1 MPYVPLPWLRDHVD
15 VPADAPP
22 QTLADDLVRVGLE
35 EEAIDTSAVVT
46 GPLVVGKVLSVTP
59 EEQKNGKTINW
70 CHVDVGE
77 HNDEAGHRGIV
88 CGAHN
93 FGVGDSVVVALP
105 GAVLPADFAISA
117 RKTYGHIS
125 DGMICSESELGLGE
139 DHSGIIVLPE
149 PAPAPGADAL
159 ELLGL
164 GEAVLEINVTPDRGY
179 CFSMRGIAREYSHS
193 TGAAFRDPAVRQVP
207 AANEAGFPVIVDDD
221 APIRGNVGCDR
232 FVTRIVRGIN
242 PDAPTP
248 DWMKRRLIQAGMRP
262 ISLAVDITNYVML
275 DLGQPL
281 HAYDLGTLQAP
292 ITVRR
297 ARPGEKLTTLD
308 DVGRDLHAE
317 DLLITDSGG
326 ERILGIA
333 GVMGGQET
341 EVSSVTT
348 DVLVEAAHF
357 DPVTIARS
365 ARRHRLPSEAAK
377 RFERGVDTELAPVA
391 ADRVVEL
398 LVELAGGTADAAVFD
413 LNTTTAPS
421 PITMDISLPG
431 RIAGVEY
438 PEADVTELLEAI
450 GAHVEREGDTLT
462 VTPPTWRP
470 DLVAAEHLVEEVVRL
485 HGYDKV
491 PSILPTAPAGQGY
504 TLDQQR
510 RRKVADRLAGLGLV
524 EVLTYPFTSS
534 DRHDEFGLS
543 EDDARRRALRLVNPL
558 AGDRPLL
565 RSSVIDTLVEA
576 AVKNVGRGN
585 TDFGIYEIASVAEL
599 TGQPKPSPLPPHAQQ
614 PSDEELAEIYA
625 AVPAQ
630 PEKLGIVLVGNRE
643 LAGVDSAGP
652 RSAQPYTYADAI
664 GLVHRIAQTVDVDLD
679 VRQVAQ
685 HAPWHP
691 GRCAG
696 FYVDGQVVGHAGEL
710 APKVLTALGLPERV
724 CAAEID
730 LSALLDAAPAE
741 AKQLGRLAT
750 YPPVKEDIALVV
762 EESVPAGEVLATV
775 RAAGGELLE
784 DVRVFDHYVGDS
796 IPAGTKSLAFALR
809 FRAGDRT
816 LKAAESAQVR
826 DEIVAAAAQRHGATL
841 RA

>member
-1 MPYVPLPWLRDHVD
+1 MPYVPLTWLRDHVD
-15 VPADAPP
+15 VPADATP
-22 QTLADDLVRVGLE
+22 QSLAEDLVRVGLE
-35 EEAIDTSAVVT
+35 EEGIDTSAVVT
-46 GPLVVGKVLSVTP
+46 GPLVVGKVLAVTP

-77 HNDEAGHRGIV
+77 HNDEAGFRGIV

-93 FGVGDSVVVALP
+93 FTTGDSVVVALP
-105 GAVLPADFAISA
+105 GAVLPGNFAISA

-149 PAPAPGADAL
+149 PAPAPGTDAL

-193 TGAAFRDPAVRQVP
+193 TGAAFRDPALREVP
-207 AANEAGFPVIVDDD
+207 AANEAGFPVVVDDE
-221 APIRGNVGCDR
+221 APIRGNIGCDR
-232 FVTRIVRGIN
+232 FVTQVVRGIDPN
-242 PDAPTP
+242 APTP
-248 DWMKRRLIQAGMRP
+248 DWMKRRLSQAGMRP

-281 HAYDLGTLQAP
+281 HAYDLDTLQAP

-297 ARPGEKLTTLD
+297 ARPGEALTTLD
-308 DVGRDLHAE
+308 DVTRELHTE
-317 DLLITDSGG
+317 DLLITDSDG

-333 GVMGGQET
+333 GVMGGEET
-341 EVSSVTT
+341 EVSSATT
-348 DVLVEAAHF
+348 NVLVEAAHF
-357 DPVTIARS
+357 DPVTVARS

-398 LVELAGGTADAAVFD
+398 LVELAGGEADEAVFD
-413 LNTTTAPS
+413 LNHTAS
-421 PITMDISLPG
+421 PTPIAMDITLPG

-438 PEADVTELLEAI
+438 PEADVTGLLEAI
-450 GAHVEREGDTLT
+450 GAQVEREGATLT

-470 DLVAAEHLVEEVVRL
+470 DLVAPEHLVEEVVRL
-485 HGYDKV
+485 HGYDEV

-510 RRKVADRLAGLGLV
+510 RRKVADLLAGLGLV

-534 DRHDEFGLS
+534 DRHDEFGM
-543 EDDARRRALRLVNPL
+543 DDDDPRREALRLVNPL

-565 RSSVIDTLVEA
+565 RSSVIDTLVDA
-576 AVKNVGRGN
+576 AVKNVGRGS
-585 TDFGIYEIASVAEL
+585 TDFGIYEIASVAQL
-599 TGQPKPSPLPPHAQQ
+599 HAQPTPSPLPPHAQQ
-614 PSDEELAEIYA
+614 PGEDELNEIYA

-630 PEKLGIVLVGNRE
+630 PEKVGIVLVGNRE

-652 RSAQPYTYADAI
+652 SSAQPYTYADAI
-664 GLVHRIAQTVDVDLD
+664 GLVHRIAEILD
-679 VRQVAQ
+679 VNVTVRQAPD

-696 FYVDGQVVGHAGEL
+696 FYVGQQHVGHAGEL
-710 APKVLTALGLPERV
+710 APKALAALGLPERA

-730 LSALLDAAPAE
+730 LSALLAAAPRE
-741 AKQLGRLAT
+741 PKQMGRLAL

-762 EESVPAGEVLATV
+762 DADVPAAELLSTV

-784 DVRVFDHYVGDS
+784 DVRIFDQYVGDS

-809 FRAGDRT
+809 FRAPDRT
-816 LKAAESAQVR
+816 LKAAESARAR
-826 DEIVAAAAQRHGATL
+826 DDIVAAAGEKHGATL